1 MNICIVCS
9 EYPPGAHGGIG
20 TFTQV
25 LGRGLVKVGHH
36 VRVVGIYPSMHNGLP
51 YEDDEGVTV
60 WRLREPAHAGGWLR
74 ARWTLY
80 HTVSKWCQGG
90 EIDLVEVPDWEGW
103 AAAWPRLRVPVIAR
117 MNGSATYFADELG
130 QPVSRSTFLIE
141 RASLRRADF
150 WCSASRY
157 TADKSA
163 QLFSLQTG
171 PSAILHNPVEVP
183 GPTGVAVRS
192 KNKVVFSGTLT
203 AKKGIVSLVNAWPRV
218 VERCHD
224 AELNIF
230 GKDGRDGNGQSM
242 EAHLRSLVTGAE
254 NIRFHGHV
262 TRNRLFEALAE
273 ARVGV
278 FPSYA
283 EAYGIAPFEAMRCGC
298 PTIYSRRGP
307 GPELLAN
314 ERDALLV
321 DPDSTDEISSAIIR
335 LLEDDRLAER
345 LGRSGQQCVA
355 ERFSSRTLVPQNENF
370 YSRCIAEFT
379 NGVSLVAS
387 NLRKETSV
395 EIS

>member
-1 MNICIVCS
+1 
-9 EYPPGAHGGIG
+9 
-20 TFTQV
+20 
-25 LGRGLVKVGHH
+25 
-36 VRVVGIYPSMHNGLP
+36 
-51 YEDDEGVTV
+51 
-60 WRLREPAHAGGWLR
+60 
-74 ARWTLY
+74 
-80 HTVSKWCQGG
+80 
-90 EIDLVEVPDWEGW
+90 
-103 AAAWPRLRVPVIAR
+103 
-117 MNGSATYFADELG
+117 MNGSATYFGDELG
-130 QPVSRSTFLIE
+130 QPVSKSTFLIE

-163 QLFSLQTG
+163 QLFGLQTG
-171 PSAILHNPVEVP
+171 PSAILHNPVEIP

-218 VERCHD
+218 VARCRD
-224 AELNIF
+224 AELNIY

-242 EAHLRSLVTGAE
+242 EAYLRSLVTSAERE
-254 NIRFHGHV
+254 NIRFYGHV
-262 TRNRLFEALAE
+262 TRNRLFEALTE

-307 GPELLAN
+307 GPELLVH

-321 DPDSTDEISSAIIR
+321 DPDSTDEVSSAIIR

-370 YSRCIAEFT
+370 YSRCIAKFK
-379 NGVSLVAS
+379 NGVSLVARRPS
-387 NLRKETSV
+387 KETSV